1 MNVDKNQAIIT
12 YLTDTSSGCPQI
24 IANPT
29 FFNFIE
35 AKNNNKQIVTVSQ
48 ETTVQ
53 KPFIDGSVLKQFTFT
68 IVDYKS
74 VAYQAIVKIAGYS
87 NENVE
92 EMLEVQ
98 DIIDWITEQDE
109 IRHFPNFGSDCL
121 VEKIEALT
129 DTPRLNGVD
138 ATASPVLAKY
148 SISIRVT
155 YLDISK
161 KLWKD
166 N

>member
-1 MNVDKNQAIIT
+1 MNVDKNQAIID
-12 YLTDTSSGCPQI
+12 YLTDSSSGCPQI
-24 IANPT
+24 LSNPT

-35 AKNNNKQIVTVSQ
+35 AKNNNKQIIAVSQ
-48 ETTVQ
+48 EKTVQ
-53 KPFIDGSVLKQFTFT
+53 KPFIDGSVLKQYTFT

-74 VAYQAIVKIAGYS
+74 VAYQAIVKLTGYS

-98 DIIDWITEQDE
+98 GIIDWITEQDD
-109 IRHFPNFGSDCL
+109 IRHFPNFGTDCI

-129 DTPRLNGVD
+129 DIPRLNGVD

-148 SISIRVT
+148 SISIKVT
-155 YLDISK
+155 YLDVSK
-161 KLWKD
+161 KLWK
-166 N
+166 